1 MVKFRLPLFV
11 FLPPFG
17 RRDAGVALEGAYEG
31 VRLFVTA
38 PGSDL
43 VDRQRGRRE
52 QLFRLVDT
60 DRIDKRLRRALDDS
74 EHASA
79 EGRNRHTEGVRHIFD

>member
-1 MVKFRLPLFV
+1 MVKFRLSLFV